1 MHQRKLISP
10 MMCGVTQTLYLI
22 HCKLYKEI
30 YSVGFQQRP
39 HIVIGHTVSYGI
51 LNYQV
56 ELS

>member
-1 MHQRKLISP
+1 